1 MDMVS
6 HLYGVLS
13 LNMLCLIVCTGEN
26 EKKIHQKEL
35 ELDKI
40 RNNIFHPFCLL
51 EYDAFCTYYTQHSVS
66 LHNCTMHYRV
76 LNAKL
81 FCFST
86 NVALCVHRSTA
97 KTTLLK

>member
-1 MDMVS
+1 M
-6 HLYGVLS
+6 
-13 LNMLCLIVCTGEN
+13 
-26 EKKIHQKEL
+26 KKIHQKEL

-81 FCFST
+81 FCF
-86 NVALCVHRSTA
+86 LPM
-97 KTTLLK
+97 LLFVCIGGYER